1 MRHRNRRLATIAV
14 AGAVLVGAVALAMFA
29 MKDALI
35 YFYSPTE
42 IAEEGVELG
51 ERIRVG
57 GLVVEGSIQP
67 GEGQHVAFR
76 VTDTAHDILIE
87 YEGILPDLFREGQG
101 VVVEGAFQTAG
112 VFSAETVLAKHDET
126 YMPPEVAEALQES
139 GVWQGEADAGDS
151 EY

>member
-14 AGAVLVGAVALAMFA
+14 AGAVLVGAIALAMFA

-42 IAEEGVELG
+42 IAEEGVDIG

-67 GEGQHVAFR
+67 GEGQYVAFR

-87 YEGILPDLFREGQG
+87 YDGILPDLFREGQG
-101 VVVEGAFQTAG
+101 VVVEGAFQTAD

-139 GVWQGEADAGDS
+139 GVWQGEGDNGES

>member
-87 YEGILPDLFREGQG
+87 YEGILPGLFREGQG

-139 GVWQGEADAGDS
+139 GVWQGEDDAGDS